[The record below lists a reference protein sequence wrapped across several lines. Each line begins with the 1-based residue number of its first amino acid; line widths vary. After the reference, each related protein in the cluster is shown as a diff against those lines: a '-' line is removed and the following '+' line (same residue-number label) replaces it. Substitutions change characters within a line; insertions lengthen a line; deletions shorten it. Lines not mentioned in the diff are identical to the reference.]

1 MMPSRLVTGVA
12 VLAAVGIGS
21 VAAALVAVPS
31 LSGAQTFPSAIAVAA
46 PSGSTSTTVP
56 GKPAFRM
63 HGEELIEAAATALHL
78 TPDELR
84 QKLSDGKTTI
94 ADLAKQQ
101 GVDVNTVIDA
111 MVNADRDRIT
121 DIVNNPLPPKPF
133 GPDNFG
139 QMGPRFGFG
148 MIGEGLDAAA
158 KALGI
163 TTDELKSDLAKGMS
177 IADIAKSKNVDVNK
191 VIDALVADANAKI
204 DTAVKNGKLSQDR
217 AKTLKDAIRSAV
229 TAFVN
234 NSLPKLPSGIGGG
247 FGFKFG
253 GHHGFEPFGGRGGW
267 GPSSSAP
274 SSNAPSPTTTTVKP
288 ATS

>member
-1 MMPSRLVTGVA
+1 MPSRLVTGIA

-21 VAAALVAVPS
+21 VATALVAVPS
-31 LSGAQTFPSAIAVAA
+31 LSGAQTFPGAIAVAA

-56 GKPAFRM
+56 GKPAFRV
-63 HGEELIEAAATALHL
+63 HGDGLLDAAATALHL
-78 TPDELR
+78 TPEQLQ

-94 ADLAKQQ
+94 ADVAKQQ

-121 DIVNNPLPPKPF
+121 DIVNNPLPQKRF
-133 GPDNFG
+133 GPDNLG
-139 QMGPRFGFG
+139 PMGPRLGFG
-148 MIGEGLDAAA
+148 MIGKGLDTAA

-191 VIDALVADANAKI
+191 VIDALVAGANAKI
-204 DTAVKNGKLSQDR
+204 DTAVKNGKLSQDH
-217 AKTLKDAIRSAV
+217 ANSLKDMIRSAI

-234 NSLPKLPSGIGGG
+234 NQLPKPPAGNGSG

-253 GHHGFEPFGGRGGW
+253 GHHGFGPFAGHG
-267 GPSSSAP
+267 SAP
-274 SSNAPSPTTTTVKP
+274 GSNAPSSTTTTVKP

>member
-1 MMPSRLVTGVA
+1 MMPSRLVTGIA

-31 LSGAQTFPSAIAVAA
+31 LSGAQTFPNEIAVAA

-56 GKPAFRM
+56 VPGKPAFRM
-63 HGEELIEAAATALHL
+63 HGEELLEAAATALHL
-78 TPDELR
+78 TPDQLR
-84 QKLSDGKTTI
+84 QKLSDGKSTI
-94 ADLAKQQ
+94 ADVAKQQ

-121 DIVNNPLPPKPF
+121 DIVNNPLPQKHS

-139 QMGPRFGFG
+139 PAGPHFGFG
-148 MIGEGLDAAA
+148 MIGQGLDAAA

-163 TTDELKSDLAKGMS
+163 STDELKSDLAKGMS

-204 DTAVKNGKLSQDR
+204 DAAVKSGKLSQDQ
-217 AKTLKDAIRSAV
+217 ANTLKATIRSAV
-229 TAFVN
+229 AAFVN
-234 NSLPKLPSGIGGG
+234 HDLPKLPAGMGGG

-253 GHHGFEPFGGRGGW
+253 DHHGFGPYGGRGSG
-267 GPSSSAP
+267 P
-274 SSNAPSPTTTTVKP
+274 SSNAPNSPTTTVKP